1 MIKPILLVLGLGTLL
16 AACTP
21 DASGDLSV
29 NDKRML
35 QHVSAEATLDTL
47 SSGYKWSEGPVWLEE
62 QQMLLWS
69 DVPANTI
76 YQWTATAG
84 TATYLRPSG
93 YLGQDRREGSNGL
106 IINADG
112 DLVLCQHGERI
123 LSKMA
128 SPIDQ
133 PRPRFTPIA
142 TNYGGQRFNSPNDV
156 VQASNGTYFFT
167 DPPYGLPL
175 QDEDPDKEL
184 AFEGVYRTHIDRP
197 EYVFLLDSS
206 LTRPNG
212 LAFSPDERTLY
223 VANSDPKEA
232 IWMEYQIS
240 ADLQRIESKEVFYDA
255 THMIGKKKGLPD
267 GLKVKSDGTIFA
279 TGPGGVLVF
288 DPDGTHLGTI
298 ETGQATA
305 NCAFN
310 ADESK
315 LFMTAHGYI
324 FSIDLL

>member
-1 MIKPILLVLGLGTLL
+1 
-16 AACTP
+16 
-21 DASGDLSV
+21 
-29 NDKRML
+29 
-35 QHVSAEATLDTL
+35 
-47 SSGYKWSEGPVWLEE
+47 
-62 QQMLLWS
+62 MLLWS
-69 DVPANTI
+69 DVPDNAI
-76 YQWTATAG
+76 YQWTEAEG
-84 TATYLRPSG
+84 TKTYLRPSG
-93 YLGQDRREGSNGL
+93 YLGQDGREGSNGL

-123 LSKMA
+123 LAKMA
-128 SPIDQ
+128 TPVDQ

-142 TNYGGQRFNSPNDV
+142 TNYGGRKLNSPNDV

-167 DPPYGLPL
+167 DPPYGLPQ
-175 QDEDPDKEL
+175 QDDDPAKEL
-184 AFEGVYRTHIDRP
+184 SFEGIYRTHVDRT
-197 EYVFLLDSS
+197 EYIYLLDSS

-212 LAFSPDERTLY
+212 LAFSPDEKYLY
-223 VANSDPKEA
+223 VANSDPKRA
-232 IWMEYQIS
+232 IWMQYEMSDNLEKIV
-240 ADLQRIESKEVFYDA
+240 SKKVFFDA
-255 THMIGKKKGLPD
+255 TSMVGDKKGLPD
-267 GLKVKSDGTIFA
+267 GLKVTKDGTIFA

-315 LFMTAHGYI
+315 LYMTAHSYI